1 MLKYQF
7 LGSSG
12 LRVSELSLGTMTFG
26 DELGWGASR
35 DESRRIFEH
44 FVSLGGNFVDTAN
57 GYTNGVSER
66 LIGEFVGADR
76 DKFVLAT
83 KYSFPTSAG
92 DPNNGGNHR
101 KSMARSLERSLDR
114 LATDYVDLFWVHAW
128 DFSTSVEEVMRG
140 LDDLVSAGKVLYVGI
155 SNAPAW
161 IVSRANMLADVR
173 GWTPFV
179 ALQLE
184 YNLVERTSERE
195 LLPMARALGLTVTS
209 WSPLSGGVLTGK
221 YNDVQTPIATT
232 SEIAGSGT
240 NEMRLS
246 VVSRERVND
255 RSLAIAHTVRG
266 VARELG
272 ATPAQVALAWLRSR
286 RGAIIPII
294 GARRLDQAKENFACI
309 DLQLDERQLERLDDV
324 SRVELG
330 FPHQFLGDPLLKA
343 RITGG
348 THGRLLEH
356 RDP

>member
-1 MLKYQF
+1 MMRYHF

-35 DESRRIFEH
+35 DESRRIFDY

-57 GYTNGVSER
+57 GFTNGSSER
-66 LIGEFVGADR
+66 LVGEFVGADR

-83 KYSFPTSAG
+83 KYTFPTVTG

-114 LATDYVDLFWVHAW
+114 LATDYVDLFWVQAW

-161 IVSRANMLADVR
+161 IVSRANMLAELR
-173 GWTPFV
+173 GWSPFV
-179 ALQLE
+179 ALQVE

-221 YNDVQTPIATT
+221 YNDVPAQIAAS
-232 SEIAGSGT
+232 SELGT
-240 NEMRLS
+240 AVAERRLAT
-246 VVSRERVND
+246 VSTERVND
-255 RSLAIAHTVRG
+255 RSLTIANAVRG

-286 RGAIIPII
+286 PGSIIPIV
-294 GARRLDQAKENFACI
+294 GVRRLDQAKEDFDCI
-309 DLQLDERQLERLDDV
+309 DVRLDATQLERLDDV
-324 SRVELG
+324 SRVDLG
-330 FPHQFLGDPLLKA
+330 FPHQFLGDPSVKERLS
-343 RITGG
+343 GG

>member
-1 MLKYQF
+1 MMRYHF

-35 DESRRIFEH
+35 DESRRIFDY

-57 GYTNGVSER
+57 GFTNGSSER
-66 LIGEFVGADR
+66 LVGEFVGADR

-83 KYSFPTSAG
+83 KYTFPTVTG

-114 LATDYVDLFWVHAW
+114 LATDYVDLFWVQAW

-161 IVSRANMLADVR
+161 IVSRANMLAELR
-173 GWTPFV
+173 GWSPFV
-179 ALQLE
+179 ALQVE

-221 YNDVQTPIATT
+221 YNDVPAQIAAS
-232 SEIAGSGT
+232 SELGT
-240 NEMRLS
+240 AVAERRLAT
-246 VVSRERVND
+246 VSTERVND
-255 RSLAIAHTVRG
+255 RSLTIANAVRG

-286 RGAIIPII
+286 PGSIIPIV
-294 GARRLDQAKENFACI
+294 GVRRLDQAKEDFDCI
-309 DLQLDERQLERLDDV
+309 DVRLDATQLERLDDV
-324 SRVELG
+324 SRVDLG
-330 FPHQFLGDPLLKA
+330 FPHQFLGDPSVKDRLS
-343 RITGG
+343 GG

>member
-1 MLKYQF
+1 MMKYHF

-35 DESRRIFEH
+35 DESRRIFDY
-44 FVSLGGNFVDTAN
+44 FVALGGNFVDTAN
-57 GYTNGVSER
+57 GFTNGSSER
-66 LIGEFVGADR
+66 LVGEFVGADR

-83 KYSFPTSAG
+83 KYTFPTVTG

-114 LATDYVDLFWVHAW
+114 LATDYVDLFWVQAW

-161 IVSRANMLADVR
+161 IVSRANMLAELR

-179 ALQLE
+179 ALQVE

-195 LLPMARALGLTVTS
+195 LLPMARSLGLTVTS

-221 YNDVQTPIATT
+221 YNDAPVPIATS
-232 SEIAGSGT
+232 SELGNAT
-240 NEMRLS
+240 ADMRLAT
-246 VVSRERVND
+246 VSTERVND
-255 RSLAIAHTVRG
+255 RSLAIANAVRG

-286 RGAIIPII
+286 PGSIIPIV
-294 GARRLDQAKENFACI
+294 GVRRLDQAREDFDCI
-309 DLQLDERQLERLDDV
+309 DVRLDATQLERLDDV
-324 SRVELG
+324 SRVDLG
-330 FPHQFLGDPLLKA
+330 FPHQFLGDPSVKERLF
-343 RITGG
+343 GG